1 MAFCCDEAA
10 DFAVV
15 SALLADPDDDP
26 AAPDEDDDADAV
38 EDTED
43 AACDEPPEFCTC
55 ASCASSDLISALSL
69 SMAVVV
75 ASLDDD
81 EPPPPP
87 PPPPPDFFALEVELV
102 DEVDEVEEVLPDAA
116 LAELLSVLL
125 VFDAVFEDAFDWVDG
140 FEPVVPV

>member
-15 SALLADPDDDP
+15 SALLPDPDEPDDEP
-26 AAPDEDDDADAV
+26 ADPDEDDADDA
-38 EDTED
+38 EDTDD

-102 DEVDEVEEVLPDAA
+102 DEVDEVDDVLPDAA

-125 VFDAVFEDAFDWVDG
+125 VFDAVFEDAFD
-140 FEPVVPV
+140 